1 MDRKE
6 ISAFLIGC
14 KPDELMSF
22 KNYGDDGV
30 AAIGPDGKKY
40 VYSAEYLEQAIPKI
54 EAAPE
59 KQQGQATQ
67 AAQPAKPAKRKAP
80 AKRAARPTKA
90 GTGKPAARTSSP
102 RTTKQGST
110 KKAKE

>member
-54 EAAPE
+54 EAAEQAVPE
-59 KQQGQATQ
+59 KQQGQASQ
-67 AAQPAKPAKRKAP
+67 AAKPAKRKAP
-80 AKRAARPTKA
+80 AKRAAR
-90 GTGKPAARTSSP
+90 KPPAKNMQGQAARSS
-102 RTTKQGST
+102 
-110 KKAKE
+110 KK

>member
-30 AAIGPDGKKY
+30 AAIGPDGRKY
-40 VYSAEYLEQAIPKI
+40 VYDAAYLDQAEAKMK
-54 EAAPE
+54 AAE
-59 KQQGQATQ
+59 Q

>member
-1 MDRKE
+1 MSEKVLAMDRKE

-22 KNYGDDGV
+22 KDYGDDGV

-40 VYSAEYLEQAIPKI
+40 VYDAAYLEQAITKK
-54 EAAPE
+54 EAAEQAE
-59 KQQGQATQ
+59 KP
-67 AAQPAKPAKRKAP
+67 AQPAKRKAP

-90 GTGKPAARTSSP
+90 GTGKPAARS
-102 RTTKQGST
+102 ST
-110 KKAKE
+110 KAKK